1 MSSKNQKLRLLGAL
15 AALATLALAISCR
28 GFFKNPTVNALVIS
42 PTNPT
47 VPLGGT
53 LQMHA
58 FGTNDDGSSAGDI
71 TSKVLWSSD
80 NASISVS
87 TGGLL
92 TGVSLSASPANISA
106 AYQLASQ
113 QSTTANVCVEGGTN
127 FQISPENATVQG
139 GTTFPGGGYTATIDV
154 PGSGTLDVTS
164 VAQWSVTPAGVTITG
179 GTDPAVVD
187 TTGVTT
193 LPTTFLVTG
202 SYTCN
207 GVIISIS
214 TNLTVD

>member
-1 MSSKNQKLRLLGAL
+1 MSLKNQKLRLFGAL

-28 GFFKNPTVNALVIS
+28 GFFVNPTVNSIVIS

-92 TGVSLSASPANISA
+92 TGVSISSTPANISA
-106 AYQLASQ
+106 AFQLASP
-113 QSTTANVCVEGGTN
+113 QSTTANVCIEGGTN
-127 FQISPENATVQG
+127 FQILPKNATVAQN
-139 GTTFPGGGYTATIDV
+139 TAFPGGGYTASIDV
-154 PGSGTLDVTS
+154 STGTLDVTTA
-164 VAQWSVTPAGVTITG
+164 VQWSVTPTGVTITG
-179 GTDPAVVD
+179 GVDPAVVD
-187 TTGVTT
+187 TTGVLTVPQSFT
-193 LPTTFLVTG
+193 VTG

-207 GVIISIS
+207 GVITSIS
-214 TNLTVD
+214 TGLTVN

>member
-1 MSSKNQKLRLLGAL
+1 MSSKNQKLRLFGAL
-15 AALATLALAISCR
+15 AALTTLALAISCR
-28 GFFKNPTVNALVIS
+28 GFFTNPTVNSIVIS

-92 TGVSLSASPANISA
+92 TGVALSATAANISA
-106 AYQLASQ
+106 SYQLASP

-127 FQISPENATVQG
+127 FQILPKNATVAQN
-139 GTTFPGGGYTATIDV
+139 TAFPGGGYTASIDI
-154 PGSGTLDVTS
+154 STGTLDVTTA
-164 VAQWSVTPAGVTITG
+164 AQWSVTPTGVTITG
-179 GTDPAVVD
+179 GVDPAEVD
-187 TTGVTT
+187 TSGVVTV
-193 LPTTFLVTG
+193 PQTFVVTG

-207 GVIISIS
+207 GVVTSIS